1 MPTAPIY
8 TGQRL
13 SPPHM
18 NAPVRN
24 GEKSRQMQLEE
35 VITLQQRKIQEL
47 EARLLE
53 IKETGHA
60 FKENPVTAGEL
71 EEAQARLKAL
81 KFQTEQ
87 QASNIVKVKSD
98 LEAAEKQLK
107 ERQNTQAMPQSLS
120 SGGLADENTRIMK
133 ENDFL
138 MRQVE
143 VKTKHVTEL
152 KYQIDQ
158 LKKEYE
164 SAEQLALHEGR
175 ALRGT
180 LEQKEAALA
189 RLRLRI
195 QQVEVPVRPIP

>member
-1 MPTAPIY
+1 M
-8 TGQRL
+8 
-13 SPPHM
+13 SPPHV
-18 NAPVRN
+18 NNPVRN
-24 GEKSRQMQLEE
+24 GKKSRQIQLEE

-60 FKENPVTAGEL
+60 FKENTVTAGEL

-87 QASNIVKVKSD
+87 QASKIVKVKSD

-107 ERQNTQAMPQSLS
+107 ERPNAHTMPQSLS

-143 VKTKHVTEL
+143 IKTKHVTEL